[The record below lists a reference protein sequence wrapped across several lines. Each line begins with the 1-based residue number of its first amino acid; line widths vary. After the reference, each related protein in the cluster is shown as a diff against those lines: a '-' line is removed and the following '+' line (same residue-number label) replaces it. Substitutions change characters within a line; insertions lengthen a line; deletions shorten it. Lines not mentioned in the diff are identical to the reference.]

1 MLRDEAAKDPRK
13 KKLLR
18 EDLPFQDERIL
29 INHHIERER
38 DLIKLGLFI
47 VESHSAEATLIARL

>member
-1 MLRDEAAKDPRK
+1 MRPRK
-13 KKLLR
+13 IREKKLLR